1 MLNFAPT
8 EEQAEIR
15 ELAHSLAEEQ
25 LRPHGREADRAGGAP
40 SDLLRTLEIGRASC
54 RESV

>member
-40 SDLLRTLEIGRASC
+40 SDQIGRASC
-54 RESV
+54 RERV